1 MLRMVL
7 KLFKALNSEASPW
20 QLDFAI
26 AFGLVVG
33 LTPLLSLHNVLL
45 VLMVFMLRVN
55 LSAFFLATGFFTG
68 LAYLLDGV
76 SVSVGEAILTNPSM
90 QSFWTSLYQSEF
102 WQLTHFHHT
111 LTLGSLVVALIL
123 FAPVAILSKYLI
135 VTYRHRVMAWMG
147 KLKVVQM
154 LKATKFYGLYGAL
167 SD

>member
-1 MLRMVL
+1 MAL

-20 QLDFAI
+20 QLAFAI

-33 LTPLLSLHNVLL
+33 LTPLMSLHNVLL
-45 VLMVFMLRVN
+45 VLLVFMLRVN

-76 SVSVGEAILTNPSM
+76 SLSVGEAILTNPSL

-102 WQLTHFHHT
+102 WQLTHFNHT
-111 LTLGSLVVALIL
+111 LTMGSLVIALIL
-123 FAPVAILSKYLI
+123 FVPVALLSKYLI
-135 VTYRHRVMAWMG
+135 VTYRHRLMVWVG

-154 LKATKFYGLYGAL
+154 LKASKFYGLYGAF